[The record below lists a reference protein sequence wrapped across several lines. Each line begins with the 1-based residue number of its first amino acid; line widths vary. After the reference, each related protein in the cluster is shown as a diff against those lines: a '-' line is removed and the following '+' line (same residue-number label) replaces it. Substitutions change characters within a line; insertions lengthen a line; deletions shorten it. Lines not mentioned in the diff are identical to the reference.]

1 MRAARGRQAHATS
14 AHVLVLAEG
23 LPYPF
28 DPRIRGQVAAL
39 TGAGYAVTVAGPT
52 GPGAEALD
60 ETIDDVRV
68 LRFRAPSG
76 GRGAVGYLREYA
88 VATLRLARLVRRI
101 SRASAV
107 DLVLVCGPPDS
118 LVALALPL
126 ARRGAG
132 IVFDLR
138 EISPELFEAKFGR
151 RGPLHRLLLASER
164 FALRRADAVITVSE
178 PCAQIARTRG
188 GVAPDRI
195 FHVGNGP
202 DPQRIFDVPAR
213 AELRR
218 GHEHLVLWLGCM
230 SSQEGLSRLIEAA
243 DHVVNDLGRKD
254 VQFALVGPG
263 DVHDELRELVRLRH
277 LEDAVLVE
285 GQVDDDCVRAYMA
298 TADVCVNVD
307 ERNAMN
313 DRAAM
318 RKVMEYMAMGRPV
331 VQFPLAEMRRLCG
344 DATAYARNADARDLA
359 AQIVK
364 LLDDPER
371 RERLG
376 NLARARAH
384 EGLMWPRQVPALLAA
399 VAVAATGAGCGT
411 DAPGGAPTHGSGGA
425 GEPLLFDAFAKANG
439 PNGLITN
446 EYALSN
452 ADGVRSPRWEM
463 TSGSLFVRD
472 GSGWSG
478 VPDTTAPDRL
488 SRRATDSAV
497 FRLRTKAASFGDVV
511 VRAEVRVNRWLRA
524 RPGVLPAIVLWVRYA
539 SERRLYWPSVL
550 RADGKV
556 DVEKKVPG
564 GRYPENGGTYYIL
577 PPFTVR
583 GWPVRLGRWYRVAVS
598 ARTASDGSVTIATYR
613 DGRRM
618 LTAVDRGRSQV
629 VQYARDGKRAR
640 NPTLALAGLGHLGIR
655 ADNADFSIRN
665 YEVRGVGPLPSVSSE
680 GRLEGG

>member
-1 MRAARGRQAHATS
+1 M
-14 AHVLVLAEG
+14 
-23 LPYPF
+23 
-28 DPRIRGQVAAL
+28 
-39 TGAGYAVTVAGPT
+39 
-52 GPGAEALD
+52 
-60 ETIDDVRV
+60 
-68 LRFRAPSG
+68 
-76 GRGAVGYLREYA
+76 
-88 VATLRLARLVRRI
+88 
-101 SRASAV
+101 
-107 DLVLVCGPPDS
+107 LVCGPPDS

-164 FALRRADAVITVSE
+164 FALQRADAVITVSE

-243 DHVVNDLGRKD
+243 DHVVNDLGRRD

-263 DVHDELRELVRLRH
+263 DVHDELRELVRLRG
-277 LEDAVLVE
+277 LEDAVLIE

-344 DATAYARNADARDLA
+344 DATAYARNADAATSPSRSPA
-359 AQIVK
+359 

-384 EGLMWPRQVPALLAA
+384 EGLMWPRQVPAFLAA
-399 VAVAATGAGCGT
+399 VAVAATAVAGCGT
-411 DAPGGAPTHGSGGA
+411 STDAPGAAPTHGSSA
-425 GEPLLFDAFAKANG
+425 GEPLLFDAFSKANG
-439 PNGLITN
+439 PNRLITN

-472 GSGWSG
+472 GNGWSG

-511 VRAEVRVNRWLRA
+511 VRAEVRVNRWTARAPRRAAGDRPVGALRLGAPAVLAVGAAGRRQGRRREEGAGRAVPRQRRDVLHPAALHGARLAGAA
-524 RPGVLPAIVLWVRYA
+524 RPLVSRRG
-539 SERRLYWPSVL
+539 ERAHA
-550 RADGKV
+550 RA
-556 DVEKKVPG
+556 
-564 GRYPENGGTYYIL
+564 T
-577 PPFTVR
+577 
-583 GWPVRLGRWYRVAVS
+583 
-598 ARTASDGSVTIATYR
+598 ARSRSPTYR

-618 LTAVDRGRSQV
+618 LTAVDRGRGQV
-629 VQYARDGKRAR
+629 VQYARDGETRQEPDAGACGPRA
-640 NPTLALAGLGHLGIR
+640 PGHSCR
-655 ADNADFSIRN
+655 
-665 YEVRGVGPLPSVSSE
+665 
-680 GRLEGG
+680 

>member
-1 MRAARGRQAHATS
+1 M
-14 AHVLVLAEG
+14 
-23 LPYPF
+23 
-28 DPRIRGQVAAL
+28 
-39 TGAGYAVTVAGPT
+39 
-52 GPGAEALD
+52 
-60 ETIDDVRV
+60 

-76 GRGAVGYLREYA
+76 GRGAAGYLREYA

-101 SRASAV
+101 RRASTV

-164 FALRRADAVITVSE
+164 FALQRADAVITVSE

-263 DVHDELRELVRLRH
+263 DVHDELRELVRLRG
-277 LEDAVLVE
+277 LEDAVLIE

-344 DATAYARNADARDLA
+344 DATVYARNADARDLA
-359 AQIVK
+359 EQIVK

-376 NLARARAH
+376 NLARARAQ

-399 VAVAATGAGCGT
+399 VAVAVAGCGTST

-488 SRRATDSAV
+488 SRRTTDSAV
-497 FRLRTKAASFGDVV
+497 FRLRTKAASFGDVI

-524 RPGVLPAIVLWVRYA
+524 RRRRAAGDRPVGALRLRAPAVLAVGAAGRRQGRRREEGAGRAVPRERRDLLHPAAVHAARLAGAARPLVSRRGERA
-539 SERRLYWPSVL
+539 HGERRLGHDL
-550 RADGKV
+550 H
-556 DVEKKVPG
+556 
-564 GRYPENGGTYYIL
+564 L
-577 PPFTVR
+577 P
-583 GWPVRLGRWYRVAVS
+583 
-598 ARTASDGSVTIATYR
+598 
-613 DGRRM
+613 RRPPD
-618 LTAVDRGRSQV
+618 AHRGRSRPGPGGAV
-629 VQYARDGKRAR
+629 RAR
-640 NPTLALAGLGHLGIR
+640 WQTRQEPDVGACESRAPGHSCR
-655 ADNADFSIRN
+655 
-665 YEVRGVGPLPSVSSE
+665 
-680 GRLEGG
+680 